1 MCDMFGGPSA
11 GEQNALNQQTGLGQ
25 AMSAAFGQ
33 QYGQQQNVLN
43 QLNSQIYRIQTGQTG
58 PGMSGAEYNLRQ
70 AGIINNAAA
79 QARNAIQASDAR
91 SVGAQVVSPTGMHG
105 DESGL
110 TRQSGIRQQVA
121 GEAGAIA
128 GAQEAAGLN
137 ALAGENYTLGR
148 QQAAAGASGLQAL
161 AGDYNPLQYA
171 GAAETAIN
179 NKFTQAQQIQK
190 EKQERSS
197 AIFGAIT
204 GAGLDALTF
213 GMGAA
218 GGGGLMGGLN
228 SLLGMGGGGGGGSM
242 PTGGTQAMQNQA
254 LQSFNAA
261 NPSSVGQQINF
272 GDYGIDEGGF

>member
-1 MCDMFGGPSA
+1 MCNMFGGLFGGPSS
-11 GEQNALNQQTGLGQ
+11 GEGQ
-25 AMSAAFGQ
+25 ALSQQGSMANAMNAAYQQ
-33 QYGQQQNVLN
+33 QYGQQQGVLKDL
-43 QLNSQIYRIQTGQTG
+43 QSQIYRIQTGQTG
-58 PGMSGAEYNLRQ
+58 PGMSGAEYATRQ
-70 AGIINNAAA
+70 AGIINAAAA

-91 SVGAQVVSPTGMHG
+91 GAGAQLVGRG

-137 ALAGENYTLGR
+137 ALAGENYSLGR
-148 QQAAAGASGLQAL
+148 EEARAGAAGLQAL
-161 AGDYNPLQYA
+161 SGDYNPLQYA
-171 GAAETAIN
+171 GASETAIN

-218 GGGGLMGGLN
+218 SGGFTGGLN
-228 SLLGMGGGGGGGSM
+228 SLLGGGGGGGSSI
-242 PTGGTQAMQNQA
+242 PTGGTQAMQTQA
-254 LQSFNAA
+254 LQNFNAA
-261 NPSSVGQQINF
+261 NSSNTPQSIDF
-272 GDYGIDEGGF
+272 GSYGILDENNP